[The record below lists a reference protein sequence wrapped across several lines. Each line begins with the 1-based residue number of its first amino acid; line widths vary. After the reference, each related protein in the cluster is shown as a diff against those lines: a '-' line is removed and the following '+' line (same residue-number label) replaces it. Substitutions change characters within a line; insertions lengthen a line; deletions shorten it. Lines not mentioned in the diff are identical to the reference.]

1 MKSSKPS
8 FKKFQTF
15 IIFTAH
21 RSRPFV
27 VHKSRSRYLILAVLV
42 LLVAGCKKK
51 PSGAEGKIRFRITYE
66 EGHLGGYSSAVLP
79 REMIM
84 EFSNEM
90 VKNTIEGGLGFFS
103 LVNVSDLRN
112 HQNTTWLKFIDKRYI
127 FRGEKH
133 EAPCCFG
140 KLDGMQLAFTD
151 SIKEIAG
158 LECRKAIASFP
169 GAEIPPF
176 SIWYTDEIRL
186 PNPNGNSPFRDIPG
200 VMLEFNTRLGEANMH
215 MTATGY
221 VPLHISQK
229 QFQAPKNFRPVS
241 REEMDRIMNALM
253 N

>member
-1 MKSSKPS
+1 MINFCVIFMGYSMRS
-8 FKKFQTF
+8 FT
-15 IIFTAH
+15 
-21 RSRPFV
+21 
-27 VHKSRSRYLILAVLV
+27 VHKSRSRYLVLAVLI
-42 LLVAGCKKK
+42 LLSAGCRKK
-51 PSGAEGKIRFRITYE
+51 PSGAEGKIRFSISYE
-66 EGHLGGYSSAVLP
+66 ESRIGGYSSAVLP

-112 HQNTTWLKFIDKRYI
+112 HQNTTWVKFIDKKYI
-127 FRGEKH
+127 YRGDRH

-140 KLDGMQLAFTD
+140 KLEGMQLEFTD
-151 SIKEIAG
+151 SVRQIAG

-169 GAEIPPF
+169 GNAINPF
-176 SIWYTDEIRL
+176 NIWYTEEIGL
-186 PNPNGNSPFRDIPG
+186 TNPNGNSPFREIPG
-200 VMLEFNTRLGEANMH
+200 VMLEFNTLMGNANMH

-241 REEMDRIMNALM
+241 KDEMDRILSALLD
-253 N
+253 